1 MVFTV
6 VLMTILGASLFIIG
20 LRRLIHGRYT
30 LHPIVRVLLHSTLVL
45 FLPLLSYVFSHT
57 KGGQHELLLM
67 VLWMLL
73 IELIRKKVQAMVQ
86 PTDGSSF
93 SRGIGRFTLMDYSDE
108 LARLVWIGYLIYSH
122 LSVREGKLLDTMFVV
137 LWSLGLVK
145 LGQRV
150 LNTWMA
156 QDSFA
161 AAKNAHLI
169 AGYIQHVM
177 LHDQAKNTGEG
188 VANEFHSKTA
198 SVIMGTCMYT
208 VMGEEKIV
216 LTKKERKD
224 KGGGDTPTKTKG
236 GGDTSTV
243 TEPRILT
250 TPSGYNVGYF
260 PHEPHIN
267 HGLLSIDLKKVKGL
281 VTVSTI
287 WDLARKDKVLFLKNA
302 RRQSLKNLCLSYA
315 LFKLLRR
322 RFEHYP
328 MVEIGSTMARELMLE
343 GLLTLGDCLE
353 SSHDELSN
361 ILEKEKEEEEGLN
374 IHLKSRSSHDQLP
387 NNISEK
393 EKEKEEQVLLK
404 LNAKRAF
411 QVLQL
416 ELNFLENYY
425 QAVIPVVMSNPFLF
439 VGNFILSL
447 LFVAIYLLAVVAMS
461 QNFDEIYCTNLGQG
475 RLSTRDQLITISLGI
490 ILLTIEIIEFL
501 SLYLFS
507 NWLLV
512 RLLCFYVRAA
522 NRWNKWLAHWII
534 VAAMWVKRRALR
546 DGDACIK
553 IQQVSILQLCDT
565 IDTLWALTSQALA
578 ARVVGPQR
586 SVMVSMEAKVA
597 IVKALKGAVGPRS
610 TGSIS
615 CPHVSGFI
623 ECGSITETILAW
635 HLATDLLV
643 FELENNVRVSDDQ
656 KVATM
661 LARYCMYLVAN
672 MPELLVDDKAWA
684 TDVYQD
690 MKDYIEKLPPQ
701 CCVMTGN
708 TSRRRRMAL
717 MMAKNAGDIEEKT
730 AKGGMEVFDELLK
743 KRAREGDAAVWK
755 SLADFWTEMLIFM
768 GPSENVQGH
777 AKSLATSGGELITY
791 LWAFCT
797 HAGISRQQEEL
808 RGQQV

>member
-6 VLMTILGASLFIIG
+6 VLMTILGAALFIVG

-30 LHPIVRVLLHSTLVL
+30 LHPVVRVLLHSTLVL

-57 KGGQHELLLM
+57 KGGQQHELLLM

-122 LSVREGKLLDTMFVV
+122 LLVGEGKLLDTMFVV

-169 AGYIQHVM
+169 AGYMQHVM
-177 LHDQAKNTGEG
+177 QEAENNGG
-188 VANEFHSKTA
+188 SKTA
-198 SVIMGTCMYT
+198 AVIMGTCMYA
-208 VMGEEKIV
+208 VMGEEKLV
-216 LTKKERKD
+216 LTRKERKNNSRG
-224 KGGGDTPTKTKG
+224 KSKPG
-236 GGDTSTV
+236 
-243 TEPRILT
+243 ILT
-250 TPSGYNVGYF
+250 TPSGYNVGYSDPDQHNDGHLSTDVEAGAF
-260 PHEPHIN
+260 SEKNLSTEEEARGIPSFSEKC
-267 HGLLSIDLKKVKGL
+267 LSIDLKGL
-281 VTVSTI
+281 VTVCTI
-287 WDLARKDKVLFLKNA
+287 WKLDRKDKVLFSKNA
-302 RRQSLKNLCLSYA
+302 RRRSLENLCLSYA

-322 RFEHYP
+322 RFEQYP
-328 MVEIGSTMARELMLE
+328 MVEVGSTMARELMLE
-343 GLLTLGDCLE
+343 GLLTLE
-353 SSHDELSN
+353 SSHDNELPN
-361 ILEKEKEEEEGLN
+361 IPEKEKEEE
-374 IHLKSRSSHDQLP
+374 
-387 NNISEK
+387 
-393 EKEKEEQVLLK
+393 VLK

-425 QAVIPVVMSNPFLF
+425 QAVVPVVMSNPFLF
-439 VGNFILSL
+439 VGNFLLSL

-461 QNFDEIYCTNLGQG
+461 QNFDDIYCKNFGQG

-507 NWLLV
+507 HWLLV
-512 RLLCFYVRAA
+512 RLLCFYVQAA

-553 IQQVSILQLCDT
+553 IQQVSILQLYDP
-565 IDTLWALTSQALA
+565 IDKLWALTSQALA

-597 IVKALKGAVGPRS
+597 IVKALKGAVDPR

-615 CPHVSGFI
+615 CPHVSGFV

-643 FELENNVRVSDDQ
+643 FELEDVSVSDDQ

-684 TDVYQD
+684 SDVYQD
-690 MKDYIEKLPPQ
+690 MKDYIGKLPLQ
-701 CCVMTGN
+701 CCVMRGN
-708 TSRRRRMAL
+708 TSR
-717 MMAKNAGDIEEKT
+717 
-730 AKGGMEVFDELLK
+730 
-743 KRAREGDAAVWK
+743 W
-755 SLADFWTEMLIFM
+755 
-768 GPSENVQGH
+768 
-777 AKSLATSGGELITY
+777 
-791 LWAFCT
+791 
-797 HAGISRQQEEL
+797 
-808 RGQQV
+808 